1 MKSDS
6 IKKGIERAPHRSLL
20 RACGLKDDDFE
31 KPFIGIANSFTDI
44 VPGHIHLK
52 ELVEEVKKGIID
64 AGGVPFEFNTM
75 AICDGIA
82 MNHEGMKYSLPSRE
96 IVANTVESVA
106 MGHSLDGLVLIPSC
120 DKVVPGMLMAALRLD
135 IPSIVVTG
143 GPMVPG
149 KFKGENADL
158 ITVYE
163 AVGEV
168 SNGEMSEDE
177 LYELECSACPGA
189 GSCSGLFTAN
199 TMACV
204 TETLGM
210 SLPMCA
216 TTLALDEN
224 KLKIAKSSGKRIVEM
239 INENLTPSKIVTQ
252 ESFENALAIDMAL
265 GGSSNTALHIPA
277 IASEFEDRGI
287 QVDLEL
293 FDKVSKFVPHIASMS
308 PAGKDTMLDLHEAGG
323 IPGVLKTIESKIH
336 TDSITCNGKTI
347 KENIE
352 NVEVKN
358 TGVIR
363 PIKNPVHDEGGIAI
377 LKGNLAPN
385 GSVIKQAAVEDDMM
399 YHKGPAKVFNSEEE
413 SVEAIFNG
421 KIVEGD
427 IVVIRCEGPRGG
439 PGMREML
446 NPTSAIMGLGIKN
459 VALITDGRFSGGTRG
474 PCVGHVSPEAMS
486 GGPIGGLIDG
496 DIIEI
501 DIKNRKINV
510 DLSDDE
516 IKERIANSDLPKRKI
531 KGWLNIYQKSVSSAD
546 KGAILR

>member
-1 MKSDS
+1 MK
-6 IKKGIERAPHRSLL
+6 
-20 RACGLKDDDFE
+20 
-31 KPFIGIANSFTDI
+31 IG
-44 VPGHIHLK
+44 
-52 ELVEEVKKGIID
+52 
-64 AGGVPFEFNTM
+64 
-75 AICDGIA
+75 
-82 MNHEGMKYSLPSRE
+82 
-96 IVANTVESVA
+96 
-106 MGHSLDGLVLIPSC
+106 
-120 DKVVPGMLMAALRLD
+120 
-135 IPSIVVTG
+135 
-143 GPMVPG
+143 
-149 KFKGENADL
+149 
-158 ITVYE
+158 
-163 AVGEV
+163 
-168 SNGEMSEDE
+168 
-177 LYELECSACPGA
+177 
-189 GSCSGLFTAN
+189 
-199 TMACV
+199 
-204 TETLGM
+204 
-210 SLPMCA
+210 
-216 TTLALDEN
+216 
-224 KLKIAKSSGKRIVEM
+224 
-239 INENLTPSKIVTQ
+239 
-252 ESFENALAIDMAL
+252 
-265 GGSSNTALHIPA
+265 
-277 IASEFEDRGI
+277 GI

-496 DIIEI
+496 DLIEI

-516 IKERIANSDLPKRKI
+516 IKERIANSNLPKRKI

>member
-224 KLKIAKSSGKRIVEM
+224 KLKIAKNSGKRIVEM

-293 FDKVSKFVPHIASMS
+293 FDKVSKFVPHLASMS

-496 DIIEI
+496 DLIEI

-516 IKERIANSDLPKRKI
+516 IKERIANSNLPKRKI